1 MNTACCHQEDRSSS
15 ATPRPFLALTVRWS
29 YFLLRALVHST
40 RCSMVWLQCSLRKIW
55 KPSMTWVCMVPVFTA
70 LVSAS
75 TGHHQQSDIISQTA
89 VLTAMGHKSNAS
101 QDALCLKTSVTK
113 HLVNKVAT
121 CGSIT
126 CALVPAMCTQA
137 GICLDG
143 SLAAHITWLYQC
155 NVERKKRKR
164 KYYAFRHRLKKSPR
178 MRYIGLPC
186 SAR

>member
-1 MNTACCHQEDRSSS
+1 MVVLPLESLGPFHQVQHGLVAVLTAQDLEAVNDLGLYGAGLHSLGVCINRTSS
-15 ATPRPFLALTVRWS
+15 AVR
-29 YFLLRALVHST
+29 
-40 RCSMVWLQCSLRKIW
+40 
-55 KPSMTWVCMVPVFTA
+55 
-70 LVSAS
+70 
-75 TGHHQQSDIISQTA
+75 HHQQSDIISQTA

-113 HLVNKVAT
+113 HLKKVANKVAT